1 MGKKILVV
9 LLSILM
15 IFSYSV
21 SVNAATLTSDGETV
35 KVPVKYTVN
44 NTEFIITV
52 PAQLMLESRDV
63 SFTITAQEMNLRPD
77 EIVVVSISD
86 GCKEDG
92 SVELVRQND
101 KQTRPSIL
109 YTYLTVDGEN
119 IAQNEYMVAKFMDGD
134 NSTENLIGE
143 VVMSAPVLTEDT
155 KAGDYSGTLEFL
167 VELRRE

>member
-92 SVELVRQND
+92 SVALVRQND

-143 VVMSAPVLTEDT
+143 VVMSAPVVTEDA